1 MIWKHYPDID
11 PKSRLY
17 GGEDQLIGKSIVFT
31 VKRDGSN
38 ISFWYDEKNADSWEN
53 YLEKIGVKKEV
64 LSLLDSNVHISSHN
78 QENLDNPKVYEHIVN
93 TNDYNN
99 ILKLIYSLKG
109 KDYIFYFE
117 LMQPGKTPTQI
128 EEPIKEPE
136 LIMLD
141 ILDTKA
147 NKFLDY
153 TALQTYHFDYNI
165 PVVSLLET
173 VLPKSKEELNSH
185 IEELMNWCKSA
196 KREGVVGKIYY
207 NPNGP
212 QIFFKEKITIPKP
225 KKEHKKEENTFPEM
239 DEHTKE
245 RAIEHTIDEITKIA
259 ESKGKTVEEIWED
272 KKITMPILAK
282 HIRLE
287 AREHDF
293 KEPNAYSLY
302 LKVTP
307 EKLKNKQQ

>member
-11 PKSRLY
+11 PISRLY
-17 GGEDQLIGKSIVFT
+17 GGKYQLIGRSIDFT

-38 ISFWYDEKNADSWEN
+38 ISFWYDEKNSDSYED

-64 LSLLDSNVHISSHN
+64 LSLLDSNIHISSHN
-78 QENLDNPKVYEHIVN
+78 QETLDNPKVYEHIVD

-99 ILKLIYSLKG
+99 IVKMIYNLKD

-117 LMQPGKTPTQI
+117 LMQPGKTPTQV
-128 EEPIKEPE
+128 EEPVKKSE

-141 ILDTKA
+141 VLDTKTD
-147 NKFLDY
+147 KFLEYDVL
-153 TALQTYHFDYNI
+153 LQYHSIYYI
-165 PVVSLLET
+165 SIASLLET
-173 VLPKSKEELNSH
+173 LFPTSKEELDRH
-185 IEELMNWCKSA
+185 IEELMDWCKSA
-196 KREGVVGKIYY
+196 RREGVVGKIYY
-207 NPNGP
+207 NPGGP

-225 KKEHKKEENTFPEM
+225 KKEHKHEENTLPEM
-239 DEHTKE
+239 DEHTKQ

-259 ESKGKTVEEIWED
+259 KSNGKTVEEIWKD
-272 KKITMPILAK
+272 RKITMPILAK

-293 KEPNAYSLY
+293 KEPNAYNLY
-302 LKVTP
+302 LSIAP
-307 EKLKNKQQ
+307 EKINNKR

>member
-17 GGEDQLIGKSIVFT
+17 GGEEQLIGKSIDFT

-38 ISFWYDEKNADSWEN
+38 ISFWYDEENSDSYED

-64 LSLLDSNVHISSHN
+64 LSLIDSNIHISSHN
-78 QENLDNPKVYEHIVN
+78 QETLDNPKVYEYIVN

-99 ILKLIYSLKG
+99 ILKLIYSLKD

-141 ILDTKA
+141 ILDTDK

-153 TALQTYHFDYNI
+153 SILQKYHFDYDI
-165 PVVSLLET
+165 SIVPVIET
-173 VLPKSKEELNSH
+173 ALPTTKEQLNRH
-185 IEELMNWCKSA
+185 IEELMAWCKSA

-207 NPNGP
+207 NPDGP

-259 ESKGKTVEEIWED
+259 ESKGMTVEEVWKD
-272 KKITMPILAK
+272 KAITMPILAK

-293 KEPNAYSLY
+293 KETNAYNLY
-302 LKVTP
+302 LSTAP
-307 EKLKNKQQ
+307 EKITNKK